1 MEHICCGCSA
11 CALVCPTNAIKMKVN
26 EDGFYTADIDK
37 EKCIHCGLC
46 DKICIYNNDKTELGE
61 KLQIKDCI
69 QHIQRMRKVE
79 NNVHLEE

>member
-37 EKCIHCGLC
+37 EKCISLWFV
-46 DKICIYNNDKTELGE
+46 
-61 KLQIKDCI
+61 
-69 QHIQRMRKVE
+69 R
-79 NNVHLEE
+79 